1 MGILGSIF
9 ETAAVGAMV
18 NMGQSPEQAPSP
30 IERAVS
36 HVSKLGM

>member
-1 MGILGSIF
+1 MGVLGLAF
-9 ETAAVGAMV
+9 DAAAAGTLINA
-18 NMGQSPEQAPSP
+18 GLDQTPQGP

>member
-1 MGILGSIF
+1 MGVLGTVF
-9 ETAAVGAMV
+9 DMAAVGAMADAG
-18 NMGQSPEQAPSP
+18 MDQSMEGP